1 MSLKIYH
8 LSDPVQ
14 LPEVGAKAF
23 NLHRLH
29 RFGYNVPEAWFLP
42 VEAMEIF
49 LKENNILPALYALKQ
64 EGKISRTSALRAAR
78 DLRAEIIKAPLPREL
93 SEALRERILLDKSGR
108 FSVRSSSVNED
119 LEQNSYAGQ
128 YASVLDVA
136 PLVAEMERAVRHVWA
151 SQWSDPL
158 INYAFKNSHAIPEPG
173 MGVVIQ
179 KMVHAEIA
187 GVLFSY
193 NPFTYNK
200 NEMVLEYV
208 KGLGEG
214 LVSGEKTPEHL
225 IYSRTTGRFKKADEI
240 PKKYIK
246 PFDML
251 IQGAA
256 TLEKKTGLA
265 VDIEWAYDGTA
276 LYFLQLRAITTLGQ
290 NQIIWTDENVGEV
303 IPDIVTPYSW
313 SILNPI
319 TNGAFK
325 RFLHE
330 LGSDAYPEQG
340 LFGLYKGK
348 VYLNNTAFTETMS
361 RFYLSSYKPRGG
373 ASVPLPLQWLRLF
386 LFPLRMGRAM
396 WRVWRL
402 SQNMGARMSSHMA
415 DHEHRLKTLAYAR
428 EENARQ
434 AYDKINR
441 LVALHHETM
450 HLHVT
455 NTILAEFYFQILKKI
470 IGAWGRDVPDASAGS
485 VLAGLGEA
493 ESARSG
499 RALWAIA
506 RKIKDHPELRAL
518 FEMDDTEELER
529 KLLEK
534 DKERVIIREI
544 QSFLREF
551 GHGALHEFEL
561 LYPRWQEDRSYI
573 YTNIQNYLNGEI
585 GDMGIQERKLA
596 ESRSEMLTRL
606 RGGMNIFKRTAFN
619 YIYCRAALFGSQR
632 ENLKQCLLKAHFELK
647 KHLLH
652 IGRHLTEKKVLATA
666 GDILFLQHEEI
677 APYLAEQPPV
687 KKVAPLI
694 AERRKKRATDINEEH
709 PAKMMQIGELWRPV
723 IEEMDEEG
731 ALQGIGCSAGVV
743 EGRARIIVN
752 EQSFHKLQK
761 GDILVASSTNPGWT
775 PLFMTAAG
783 VVTEIGG
790 ALSHG
795 AIIAREYG
803 IPMVTAVKKATR
815 LIADGDRIRVNGSSG
830 QVEILS

>member
-8 LSDPVQ
+8 LSDTVR
-14 LPEVGAKAF
+14 LVDVGAKAF
-23 NLHRLH
+23 NLHRLY
-29 RFGYNVPEAWFLP
+29 RFGFNVPEAWFLP
-42 VEAMEIF
+42 VEAMVVF

-64 EGKISRTSALRAAR
+64 EGKVSRSNALRAAR
-78 DLRAEIIKAPLPREL
+78 DLRAEIIKARLPHD
-93 SEALRERILLDKSGR
+93 LLQAIRDQIIQDPSLR

-136 PLVAEMERAVRHVWA
+136 PLVAEVERAVKHVWA

-158 INYAFKNSHAIPEPG
+158 INYAFKNSYAIPDPG

-179 KMVHAEIA
+179 KMVDARIA

-225 IYSRTTGRFKKADEI
+225 IYSRTTGHFKKADDI

-246 PFDML
+246 PFDLL
-251 IQGAA
+251 IQGANA
-256 TLEKKTGLA
+256 LEKKTGLA
-265 VDIEWAYDGTA
+265 VDIEWAYDGKA

-361 RFYLSSYKPRGG
+361 RFYLSSYKPRAE
-373 ASVPLPLQWLRLF
+373 ASVPLPLQWLKLF
-386 LFPLRMGRAM
+386 LFPVRISKAM

-402 SQNMGARMSSHMA
+402 SQNMGGRMSRHIA
-415 DHEHRLKTLAYAR
+415 EHGQRLKTLTHTR
-428 EENARQ
+428 EESARQ
-434 AYDKINR
+434 AYDKAER
-441 LVALHHETM
+441 LIALHHETM

-455 NTILAEFYFQILKKI
+455 NTILAEFYFQILEKI
-470 IGAWGRDVPDASAGS
+470 IAAWGKDVPNASAGG

-499 RALWAIA
+499 RALWSIA
-506 RKIKDHPELRAL
+506 RKIKKYPAIQAL
-518 FEMDDTEELER
+518 FEIDDTRELEK

-534 DKERVIIREI
+534 DSERVIVGEI

-573 YTNIQNYLNGEI
+573 YANIQNYLNGDI
-585 GDMGIQERKLA
+585 GDFATQERKLA
-596 ESRSEMLTRL
+596 ASRSEMVARL
-606 RGGMNIFKRTAFN
+606 RAGMNIVKRAAFD
-619 YIYCRAALFGSQR
+619 YIYNRAALFGSQR

-652 IGRHLTEKKVLATA
+652 IGRYLTDKKVLAA
-666 GDILFLQHEEI
+666 PGDILFLQHDEI
-677 APYLAEQPPV
+677 RPYLAETLPV
-687 KKVAPLI
+687 KKVAGLV
-694 AERRKKRATDINEEH
+694 AGRRKKRAADINEEH
-709 PAKMMQIGELWRPV
+709 PSKMMQIGELWRPV

-743 EGRARIIVN
+743 EGRARIIIN
-752 EQSFHKLQK
+752 EQSFHKLKK
-761 GDILVASSTNPGWT
+761 GDILVAASTNPGWT

-803 IPMVTAVKKATR
+803 IPMVTAVKKATK
-815 LIADGDRIRVNGSSG
+815 LIADGDKIRVNGSNG

>member
-1 MSLKIYH
+1 MSLTIFH
-8 LSDPVQ
+8 LSDSVP
-14 LPEVGAKAF
+14 LTKVGAKAY
-23 NLHRLH
+23 NLNRLY
-29 RFGYNVPEAWFLP
+29 RFGFNVPEAWFLP
-42 VEAMEIF
+42 VEAMEFF
-49 LKENNILPALYALKQ
+49 LRENNILPLLYALRQ
-64 EGKISRTSALRAAR
+64 EGKVSRGNALEAAR
-78 DLRAEIIKAPLPREL
+78 ALRAEILKAPLPHEL
-93 SEALRERILLDKSGR
+93 LELIKESVLKEPRGR
-108 FSVRSSSVNED
+108 FSVRSSSINED

-136 PLVAEMERAVRHVWA
+136 PVVADLERSIRRVWA
-151 SQWSDPL
+151 SQWSEPL
-158 INYAFKNSHAIPEPG
+158 INYAFKNSYPIPEPG

-179 KMVHAEIA
+179 RMVEPEIA

-193 NPFTYNK
+193 NPFTFNK

-225 IYSRTTGRFKKADEI
+225 IYSRATSAFKQAGDI

-251 IQGAA
+251 IQGAG

-265 VDIEWAYDGTA
+265 VDIEWAYDGEA
-276 LYFLQLRAITTLGQ
+276 LYYLQMRAITTMGQ
-290 NQIIWTDENVGEV
+290 NHILWTDENVGEV

-325 RFLHE
+325 KFLQE
-330 LGSDAYPEQG
+330 LGTDDYPEHG

-348 VYLNNTAFTETMS
+348 VYLNHTAFNETMS
-361 RFYLSSYKPRGG
+361 RFYLSSYKP
-373 ASVPLPLQWLRLF
+373 AADSSLALPVQWLRLL
-386 LFPLRMGRAM
+386 LFPLRIGRAL

-402 SQNMGARMSSHMA
+402 SQNMEERMKRHIVA
-415 DHEHRLKTLAYAR
+415 HGQRLKAISFEKKEDARTAYKR
-428 EENARQ
+428 I
-434 AYDKINR
+434 DH
-441 LVALHHETM
+441 LVELHHETM

-455 NTILAEFYFQILKKI
+455 NTILAEFYFQLLKKI
-470 IGAWGRDVPDASAGS
+470 IDGWGHAVPGAGAEA

-499 RALWAIA
+499 RALWKISQ
-506 RKIKDHPELRAL
+506 KIKSYPRLRSL
-518 FEMDDTEELER
+518 FDTDDLGELE
-529 KLLEK
+529 KQLLET
-534 DKERVIIREI
+534 DKEKVIIREI
-544 QSFLREF
+544 RAFLREF

-573 YTNIQNYLNGEI
+573 YANIQNYLNSEI
-585 GDMGIQERKLA
+585 EDLPEHDQKLSGMRSDM
-596 ESRSEMLTRL
+596 L
-606 RGGMNIFKRTAFN
+606 RQLRENMNIFKRPVFN
-619 YIYCRAALFGSQR
+619 YIYSRAALFSSQR

-652 IGRHLTEKKVLATA
+652 IGSVLVEKKVLDRP

-677 APYLAEQPPV
+677 KPYLAEKLPV
-687 KKVAPLI
+687 KKVTTLI
-694 AERRKKRATDINEEH
+694 AERRKKRASDINQEH
-709 PAKMMQIGELWRPV
+709 PPRMMQIGELWRPV
-723 IEEMDEEG
+723 IEESSDG
-731 ALQGIGCSAGVV
+731 DALQGIGCSAGVV

-752 EQSFHKLQK
+752 EQSFNRLQK
-761 GDILVASSTNPGWT
+761 GDILVAASTNPGWT

-803 IPMVTAVKKATR
+803 IPMVTAVKKATK
-815 LIADGDRIRVNGSSG
+815 LIADGDRIRVNGSNG

>member
-8 LSDPVQ
+8 LADSVQ

-29 RFGYNVPEAWFLP
+29 RFGFNVPDAWFLP

-49 LKENNILPALYALKQ
+49 LKENNILPLLHTLKQ
-64 EGKISRTSALRAAR
+64 ESRISGSNALKAARELRAG
-78 DLRAEIIKAPLPREL
+78 IIKAPLPPAIL
-93 SEALRERILLDKSGR
+93 QVLRDRIFKDPSIR

-128 YASVLDVA
+128 YASVLNVA
-136 PLVAEMERAVRHVWA
+136 PLVADMERAVKHVWA

-158 INYAFKNSHAIPEPG
+158 INYAYKNSYSIPDPG

-179 KMVHAEIA
+179 KMVNAEIA

-208 KGLGEG
+208 KGLGED

-225 IYSRTTGRFKKADEI
+225 IYSRVTAHFKKAEDI

-265 VDIEWAYDGTA
+265 VDIEWAYDGKA

-290 NQIIWTDENVGEV
+290 NQILWTDENVGEV

-319 TNGAFK
+319 TNDAFK

-330 LGSDAYPEQG
+330 LGSDTYPEQG

-361 RFYLSSYKPRGG
+361 RFYLSSYKPRSEAA
-373 ASVPLPLQWLRLF
+373 ASLPMQWFRLF
-386 LFPLRMGRAM
+386 LFPLRIGKAM

-402 SQNMGARMSSHMA
+402 SQNMGDRMARHRTE
-415 DHEHRLKTLAYAR
+415 HEQRLKTLAYIR
-428 EENARQ
+428 EESPQQ
-434 AYDKINR
+434 AYDKIGR
-441 LVALHHETM
+441 LIALHHETM

-455 NTILAEFYFQILKKI
+455 NTILAEFYFQILQKV
-470 IGAWGRDVPDASAGS
+470 IGGWGKNVPDASAGS

-506 RKIKDHPELRAL
+506 RKIKQFPELQAL
-518 FEMDDTEELER
+518 FETDDTAKLER
-529 KLLEK
+529 ELLEK
-534 DKERVIIREI
+534 DSERVIVREI
-544 QSFLREF
+544 QSFLKEF

-573 YTNIQNYLNGEI
+573 YANIRNYLNSDIGEI
-585 GDMGIQERKLA
+585 VAQEKKLA
-596 ESRSEMLTRL
+596 ETRSQMLSGL
-606 RGGMNIFKRTAFN
+606 RRGMNILKRTAFN
-619 YIYCRAALFGSQR
+619 YIYSRAALFGSQR

-652 IGRHLTEKKVLATA
+652 IGRYLTERKVLNTA
-666 GDILFLQHEEI
+666 GDILFLQHDEI
-677 APYLAEQPPV
+677 EPYLADKLPV
-687 KKVAPLI
+687 KKVTTLI
-694 AERRKKRATDINEEH
+694 AERRKKRAADINEEH
-709 PAKMMQIGELWRPV
+709 PSRMMQVGELWRPV

-752 EQSFHKLQK
+752 EQSFHKLKK

-815 LIADGDRIRVNGSSG
+815 LIADGDKIRVNGSSG